1 MTDNGRSDSLD
12 ARQSG
17 ASGDAAGLGCREA
30 ILALA
35 AYLDGE
41 LESASRGRLEEHL
54 EICKSCYSRHEF
66 EKGLK
71 QRLADLGEEKVRP
84 GFQARI
90 RSLVSRFD
98 SIGDRSS

>member
-1 MTDNGRSDSLD
+1 MTDNVRSDSPGD
-12 ARQSG
+12 GQDG
-17 ASGDAAGLGCREA
+17 ASGDAGALGCREA
-30 ILALA
+30 IRALA

-41 LESASRGRLEEHL
+41 LEGPSRGRLEEHL
-54 EICKSCYSRHEF
+54 EICRSCYSRHEF

-71 QRLADLGEEKVRP
+71 ERLADLGEEKIRP